1 MFLVDTHTHLY
12 AEEFDADRDQ
22 MLANAMAQGIQ
33 KFFLPNID
41 SRSIAVMKELA
52 KNYPEH
58 CYAMMGLHPCSVNE
72 SVEEELAVIKQQLFS
87 EKYCAVGE
95 IGIDLYWDKT
105 FIEQQKQAFRTQIQ
119 WAIELNLPISIHCR
133 NAFDEIY
140 DILRE
145 YCEPNKDNG
154 LKGIFHCFSGN
165 TAQANKIIELG
176 FYLGIG
182 GVVTFKNSGLDKV
195 VQAIE
200 LNKIVLE
207 TDSPYLAPTP
217 HRGKRNESAY
227 IALIA
232 QKVAEIKNCS
242 IEQVAEQTT
251 ANAQQV
257 FGI

>member
-1 MFLVDTHTHLY
+1 MILVDTHAHLY

-22 MLANAMAQGIQ
+22 MLANAMAKGIQ

-41 SRSIAVMKELA
+41 SRSIGVMKELVQ
-52 KNYPEH
+52 KYPSH
-58 CYAMMGLHPCSVNE
+58 CFAMMGLHPCSVKE
-72 SVEEELAVIKQQLFS
+72 TVEEELALVKEHLFS
-87 EKYCAVGE
+87 EKFCAVGE

-105 FIEQQKQAFRTQIQ
+105 FIVQQKQAFRTQIQ
-119 WAIELNLPISIHCR
+119 WAIDLKLPISIHCR
-133 NAFDEIY
+133 NAYDEIY
-140 DILRE
+140 EILQE
-145 YCEPNKDNG
+145 FCAPHKDNA

-165 TAQANKIIELG
+165 TEQAKQITDLG

-195 VQAIE
+195 VQAME
-200 LNKIVLE
+200 LNQLVLE

-232 QKVAEIKNCS
+232 QKIAEIKNCS
-242 IEQVAEQTT
+242 IEQVAEQTSL
-251 ANAQQV
+251 NAKHV